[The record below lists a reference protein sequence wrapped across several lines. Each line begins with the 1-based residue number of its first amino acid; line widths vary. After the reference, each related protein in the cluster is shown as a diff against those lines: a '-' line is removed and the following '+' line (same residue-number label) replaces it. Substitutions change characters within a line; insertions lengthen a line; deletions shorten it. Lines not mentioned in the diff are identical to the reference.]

1 MWKIPTIKDLTE
13 AGVALGH
20 KTTKRHPKMAPFLDK
35 IQGTI
40 HLINL
45 EKTLEKLE
53 EALKFLEGLAKNR
66 GVILFVG
73 TKQIAQEL
81 VKKYAEEC
89 SVPYVINKWVAGT
102 LTNFETINQL
112 IKKCLKMNEE
122 KQKGEWNKYTK
133 KEALELE
140 RELQRLEKMVGG
152 LKSLEKIPDALYVVD
167 VLEEKTA
174 IRESVRKKIKT
185 VAIVDTNVN
194 PEIITYP
201 IPANDDAIKS
211 IDLIT
216 SLVAQAIKE
225 GKEKAKKT
233 DENLPTAKQ

>member
-13 AGVALGH
+13 SGVALGH
-20 KTTKRHPKMAPFLDK
+20 KTTKRHPKMIPFLDK

-45 EKTLEKLE
+45 EKTREKIE
-53 EALKFLEGLAKNR
+53 EALKFLEDLAKNQ
-66 GVILFVG
+66 GVVLFVG
-73 TKQIAQEL
+73 TKQIAREI

-89 SVPYVINKWVAGT
+89 SMPYVINKWVAGT
-102 LTNFETINQL
+102 LTNFEIINQS

-133 KEALELE
+133 KEILELE

-167 VLEEKTA
+167 VLKEKTA
-174 IRESVRKKIKT
+174 IRESARKKIRT

-201 IPANDDAIKS
+201 IPANDDASKS

-216 SLVAQAIKE
+216 NLVAQAIKQGRE
-225 GKEKAKKT
+225 KILKTEKNKELATK
-233 DENLPTAKQ
+233 

>member
-1 MWKIPTIKDLTE
+1 
-13 AGVALGH
+13 
-20 KTTKRHPKMAPFLDK
+20 
-35 IQGTI
+35 
-40 HLINL
+40 
-45 EKTLEKLE
+45 
-53 EALKFLEGLAKNR
+53 
-66 GVILFVG
+66 
-73 TKQIAQEL
+73 
-81 VKKYAEEC
+81 
-89 SVPYVINKWVAGT
+89 VAGT

-133 KEALELE
+133 KEVLELE
-140 RELQRLEKMVGG
+140 RELQRLERMVGG

>member
-1 MWKIPTIKDLTE
+1 
-13 AGVALGH
+13 
-20 KTTKRHPKMAPFLDK
+20 
-35 IQGTI
+35 
-40 HLINL
+40 
-45 EKTLEKLE
+45 
-53 EALKFLEGLAKNR
+53 
-66 GVILFVG
+66 
-73 TKQIAQEL
+73 
-81 VKKYAEEC
+81 
-89 SVPYVINKWVAGT
+89 
-102 LTNFETINQL
+102 
-112 IKKCLKMNEE
+112 
-122 KQKGEWNKYTK
+122 
-133 KEALELE
+133 
-140 RELQRLEKMVGG
+140 MVGG

>member
-1 MWKIPTIKDLTE
+1 MWKIPSLVDLTE
-13 AGVALGH
+13 SGVALGH
-20 KTTKRHPKMAPFLDK
+20 KTTKRHPKMIPFLDK

-45 EKTLEKLE
+45 EKTREKIE
-53 EALKFLEGLAKNR
+53 EALKFLEDLAKNQ
-66 GVILFVG
+66 GVVLFVG
-73 TKQIAQEL
+73 TKQIAREI

-89 SVPYVINKWVAGT
+89 SMPYVINKWVAGT
-102 LTNFETINQL
+102 LTNFEIINQL

-133 KEALELE
+133 KEILELE

-167 VLEEKTA
+167 VLKEKTA
-174 IRESVRKKIKT
+174 IRESARKKIRT

-201 IPANDDAIKS
+201 IPANDDASKS

-216 SLVAQAIKE
+216 NLVAQAIKQGRE
-225 GKEKAKKT
+225 KILKTEKNKELATK
-233 DENLPTAKQ
+233 

>member
-1 MWKIPTIKDLTE
+1 MWKIPTIEHLDE
-13 AGVALGH
+13 AGMALGH
-20 KTTKRHPKMAPFLDK
+20 KTTKRHPKMIPFLDK

-45 EKTLEKLE
+45 KKTREKLE
-53 EALKFLEGLAKNR
+53 EALKFLEGLAKNQ

-73 TKQIAQEL
+73 TKPIAQEV
-81 VKKYAEEC
+81 VKKYAETC
-89 SVPYVINKWVAGT
+89 SMPYVINKWVAGT

-167 VLEEKTA
+167 VLKEKTA
-174 IRESVRKKIKT
+174 IRESARKKIRT

-201 IPANDDAIKS
+201 IPANDDASKS

-216 SLVAQAIKE
+216 NLVAQAIKQGRE
-225 GKEKAKKT
+225 KILKTEKNKELATK
-233 DENLPTAKQ
+233 

>member
-13 AGVALGH
+13 SGVALGH
-20 KTTKRHPKMAPFLDK
+20 KTTKRHPKMIPFLDK

-45 EKTLEKLE
+45 EKTREKIE
-53 EALKFLEGLAKNR
+53 EALKFLEDLAKNQ
-66 GVILFVG
+66 GVVLFVG
-73 TKQIAQEL
+73 TKQIAREI

-89 SVPYVINKWVAGT
+89 SMPYVINKWVAGT
-102 LTNFETINQL
+102 LTNFEIINQL

-133 KEALELE
+133 KEILELE

-167 VLEEKTA
+167 VLKEKTA
-174 IRESVRKKIKT
+174 IRESARKKIRT

-201 IPANDDAIKS
+201 IPANDDASKS

-216 SLVAQAIKE
+216 NLVAQAIKQGRE
-225 GKEKAKKT
+225 KILKTEKNKELATK
-233 DENLPTAKQ
+233 

>member
-13 AGVALGH
+13 SGVAFGH
-20 KTTKRHPKMAPFLDK
+20 KTTKRHPKMIPFLDK

-45 EKTLEKLE
+45 EKTREKIE
-53 EALKFLEGLAKNR
+53 EALKFLEDLAKNQ
-66 GVILFVG
+66 GVVLFVG
-73 TKQIAQEL
+73 TKQIAREI

-89 SVPYVINKWVAGT
+89 SMPYVINKWVAGT
-102 LTNFETINQL
+102 LTNFEIINQL

-133 KEALELE
+133 KEILELE

-167 VLEEKTA
+167 VLKEKTA
-174 IRESVRKKIKT
+174 IRESARKKIRT

-201 IPANDDAIKS
+201 IPANDDASKS

-216 SLVAQAIKE
+216 NLVAQAIKQGRE
-225 GKEKAKKT
+225 KILKTEKNKELATK
-233 DENLPTAKQ
+233 

>member
-1 MWKIPTIKDLTE
+1 
-13 AGVALGH
+13 
-20 KTTKRHPKMAPFLDK
+20 
-35 IQGTI
+35 
-40 HLINL
+40 
-45 EKTLEKLE
+45 
-53 EALKFLEGLAKNR
+53 
-66 GVILFVG
+66 
-73 TKQIAQEL
+73 
-81 VKKYAEEC
+81 
-89 SVPYVINKWVAGT
+89 
-102 LTNFETINQL
+102 
-112 IKKCLKMNEE
+112 
-122 KQKGEWNKYTK
+122 
-133 KEALELE
+133 
-140 RELQRLEKMVGG
+140 LQRLERMVGG